1 MQASPPQPIG
11 SLWPHLPDSF
21 ELSVSGACTGVGGGG
36 SLTLFNGSR
45 YVSTDGALPLSK
57 LTAIPGWPQT
67 PNWKDGLFDAIYA
80 GPIGQGWFHVV
91 SNGEFM
97 LVDPAGQG
105 RILEGPGPFS
115 QTDASKAVPASWGAK
130 LDGGIALPIGGVA
143 AAWYFR
149 GTAMASSAATP
160 AQLQYLGNL
169 SASWPA
175 TWHLVLRHAPN
186 GRDGNLWSVLPTER
200 ASWILQ
206 HNGDAWTQVNNQ
218 ADHVGVGQDNTVM
231 IASAQRLWLFTGP
244 FDGTGFT
251 PVSAESNL
259 IQVSL
264 GNANTVFAL
273 DSGNNV
279 YSFDP
284 ASGALAQNTNA
295 GTAIHIATTN
305 DGTLWHAK
313 PNDSN
318 MHRLLTTSD
327 LPGQVISVQQDLI
340 GAVTKVAATGFGA
353 AHCLAQDSQGN
364 AQAYRYDSP
373 YVFASVNNYE
383 ISALGYSQIA
393 QGLGNVYFVDFLS
406 NSVVAVDVHTG
417 AEASRSAPSSADGS
431 TAYTNVVFDAAH
443 QLVYVGTYHYSDWLD
458 RTTPGQ
464 LLALDAR
471 DLSKVVWSF
480 NATAGINIRPSL
492 VGNVLL
498 FGDRNGTIYA
508 FDTVAAAAAPA
519 NVQPRAS
526 WMAGQINLSG
536 GVTYTGVPDGG
547 MATLGPAI
555 AVGDK

>member
-1 MQASPPQPIG
+1 
-11 SLWPHLPDSF
+11 
-21 ELSVSGACTGVGGGG
+21 
-36 SLTLFNGSR
+36 
-45 YVSTDGALPLSK
+45 
-57 LTAIPGWPQT
+57 
-67 PNWKDGLFDAIYA
+67 
-80 GPIGQGWFHVV
+80 
-91 SNGEFM
+91 
-97 LVDPAGQG
+97 
-105 RILEGPGPFS
+105 
-115 QTDASKAVPASWGAK
+115 
-130 LDGGIALPIGGVA
+130 
-143 AAWYFR
+143 
-149 GTAMASSAATP
+149 
-160 AQLQYLGNL
+160 
-169 SASWPA
+169 
-175 TWHLVLRHAPN
+175 
-186 GRDGNLWSVLPTER
+186 
-200 ASWILQ
+200 
-206 HNGDAWTQVNNQ
+206 VNNQ
-218 ADHVGVGQDNTVM
+218 PDHVGVGQDNTVM
-231 IASAQRLWLFTGP
+231 IASAQRLWRFTGA

-251 PVSAESNL
+251 PVSPKSNL

-264 GNANTVFAL
+264 GNANAVFAR

-279 YSFDP
+279 YGFDP
-284 ASGALAQNTNA
+284 ASGALTQTPNA
-295 GTAIHIATTN
+295 GTASHIAVTS
-305 DGTLWHAK
+305 DSTLWQAK
-313 PNDSN
+313 PKDANL
-318 MHRLLTTSD
+318 HRLLTTSD
-327 LPGQVISVQQDLI
+327 LPSQAISVQQDLTA
-340 GAVTKVAATGFGA
+340 AVTKVAATGFGA
-353 AHCLAQDSQGN
+353 AHCLGQDGQGN

-373 YVFASVNNYE
+373 YVFASANNYE
-383 ISALGYSQIA
+383 IGGFGYSQMA

-431 TAYTNVVFDAAH
+431 TAYTNVVFDAADE
-443 QLVYVGTYHYSDWLD
+443 LVYVGTYHYSDWLD

-492 VGNVLL
+492 ADNALL